1 MGAEGVE
8 EVAVQVRGRR
18 EGERGLG
25 DQRLWSE
32 WTPGFEISRTV
43 CIRLG
48 SGKFQHGP
56 DSVASALS
64 LRWT

>member
-1 MGAEGVE
+1 MRMGAEGVE

-32 WTPGFEISRTV
+32 WTPGFGISRTL

-48 SGKFQHGP
+48 SGKFQH
-56 DSVASALS
+56 
-64 LRWT
+64 